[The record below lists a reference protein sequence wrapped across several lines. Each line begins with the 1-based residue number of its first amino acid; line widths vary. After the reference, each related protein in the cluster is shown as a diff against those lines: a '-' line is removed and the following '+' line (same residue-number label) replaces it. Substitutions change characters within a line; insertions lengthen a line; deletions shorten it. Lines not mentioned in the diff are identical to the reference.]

1 MDDFMA
7 KKARQSQISV
17 GRIAGLNNVLQLAV
31 DVGSQLRQMGI
42 AFCIIGGTAYQ
53 RWGEPRQTTDVDAI
67 LLVEFGRELD
77 VVRHLLK
84 TYSSRIENAESF
96 ALQNRIVLLQS
107 SQGIGIDL
115 HSGVSQQ

>member
-1 MDDFMA
+1 MSCNLLWKWEISF
-7 KKARQSQISV
+7 ARRELLSV
-17 GRIAGLNNVLQLAV
+17 LLAV
-31 DVGSQLRQMGI
+31 PR
-42 AFCIIGGTAYQ
+42 YQ
-53 RWGEPRQTTDVDAI
+53 RWGEPRQTTDVDAT

-115 HSGVSQQ
+115 Y